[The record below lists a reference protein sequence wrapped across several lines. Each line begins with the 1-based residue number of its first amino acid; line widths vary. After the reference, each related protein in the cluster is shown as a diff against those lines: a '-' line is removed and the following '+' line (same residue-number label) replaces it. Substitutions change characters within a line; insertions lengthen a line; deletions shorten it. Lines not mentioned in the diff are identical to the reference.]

1 MRREKNLCYFCD
13 EKFSPCHRC
22 PNRQVML
29 MQLEDEEE
37 IQSDP
42 LSIVTKDETTD
53 NDHHHLSLNAMRG
66 ANGVGTI

>member
-1 MRREKNLCYFCD
+1 
-13 EKFSPCHRC
+13 
-22 PNRQVML
+22 ML